1 MVLGSN
7 PGGPTTETPAIAL
20 NRRSGL
26 FLTAPF
32 HSRIPAAKWPV
43 FHSFWLFI
51 HSNLDENN
59 LPIRII
65 YILHASHQGEK
76 VSPSLPKERLLVLVE
91 ETLRRYYKG
100 DYAPALSLMEERCVF
115 ISAGP
120 VFYLRD
126 NVRNAL
132 ENDVH
137 MPTFTLQNCRFRLIE
152 TRSEDEAIVMD
163 EYTLRSDPGFAM
175 VVAAQQRITVNMRL
189 HDDQWQAYL
198 VHASNECSDADDGS
212 HPTHSP
218 TTLCRR
224 EDRAAQARRYRLP
237 CEGCRYPSPEDFWRT
252 KTWYAVR
259 LGLHAPRRP
268 SGLGAKAR
276 LEADAGTEASVS
288 CINAPRI
295 SPTRNQARLFRA
307 RA

>member
-1 MVLGSN
+1 M
-7 PGGPTTETPAIAL
+7 A
-20 NRRSGL
+20 
-26 FLTAPF
+26 
-32 HSRIPAAKWPV
+32 V

-59 LPIRII
+59 LPICII

-76 VSPSLPKERLLVLVE
+76 VSPSLPKERLLV
-91 ETLRRYYKG
+91 
-100 DYAPALSLMEERCVF
+100 
-115 ISAGP
+115 
-120 VFYLRD
+120 
-126 NVRNAL
+126 
-132 ENDVH
+132 
-137 MPTFTLQNCRFRLIE
+137 
-152 TRSEDEAIVMD
+152 
-163 EYTLRSDPGFAM
+163 M

-189 HDDQWQAYL
+189 HDDQWQAHL

-237 CEGCRYPSPEDFWRT
+237 CEGCRHPSPEDFWRT

-295 SPTRNQARLFRA
+295 SPTRNQARLF
-307 RA
+307 

>member
-7 PGGPTTETPAIAL
+7 PGGPTTETLAIAL

-59 LPIRII
+59 LPICII

-100 DYAPALSLMEERCVF
+100 DYAPTLSLMEERCVF

-126 NVRNAL
+126 
-132 ENDVH
+132 
-137 MPTFTLQNCRFRLIE
+137 T
-152 TRSEDEAIVMD
+152 
-163 EYTLRSDPGFAM
+163 
-175 VVAAQQRITVNMRL
+175 
-189 HDDQWQAYL
+189 
-198 VHASNECSDADDGS
+198 
-212 HPTHSP
+212 
-218 TTLCRR
+218 
-224 EDRAAQARRYRLP
+224 
-237 CEGCRYPSPEDFWRT
+237 
-252 KTWYAVR
+252 
-259 LGLHAPRRP
+259 
-268 SGLGAKAR
+268 
-276 LEADAGTEASVS
+276 
-288 CINAPRI
+288 
-295 SPTRNQARLFRA
+295 
-307 RA
+307 